1 LQVFQAPQTHGFESA
16 ADGGK
21 RKGQQAGDA
30 PEGAALMAQG
40 NGALQ
45 MLWIERPPLAAAN
58 TATIHQGGGT
68 TAAVT
73 AQPLVGRAQ
82 ADTRLGGE
90 MSQGLGVLNVS
101 THKPFPTDR
110 CQSGVGVGMHGV

>member
-1 LQVFQAPQTHGFESA
+1 
-16 ADGGK
+16 
-21 RKGQQAGDA
+21 
-30 PEGAALMAQG
+30 MAQG

-73 AQPLVGRAQ
+73 AQLLVGRAK

-90 MSQGLGVLNVS
+90 MSQGLGILNVS
-101 THKPFPTDR
+101 THKPIPTDM